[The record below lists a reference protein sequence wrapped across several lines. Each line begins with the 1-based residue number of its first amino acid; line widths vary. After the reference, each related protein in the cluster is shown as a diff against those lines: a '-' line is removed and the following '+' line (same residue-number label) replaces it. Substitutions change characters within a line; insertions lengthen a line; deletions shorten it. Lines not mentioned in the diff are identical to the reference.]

1 VSDLV
6 VVATRGPFSLRL
18 EAGEVVAGRA
28 AGGLAPSLA
37 AALEGRRAVWIAA
50 AASPGEREIAAR
62 GLPIPA
68 PEGLTVRLVVV
79 PDEIAAA
86 HRLVA
91 NGTLWFLHH
100 GLFDKPHRPA
110 VDRRWHEAWE
120 RYRSYNA
127 LFGDEIARLAPASAT
142 VVVNDYQLSLVG
154 GRLAEL
160 RPDLATVHFTHTPF
174 CDPEELRTLPSAVA
188 AELMGSIASCGAA
201 GFHTER
207 WAGNFR
213 RCAGECLA
221 DEPRAVVSPLG
232 VDARRLA
239 EESASPGVEAAR
251 ARLLAAVDGRRIVF
265 RSDRLELAKNIVR
278 GFAAFGELLE
288 AEPGWRDSV
297 VFLAHLYPSRE
308 ELPEYLA
315 YRNEVERAASSLNER
330 FGKPGRLPVILEI
343 ADDHDASLAALSLY
357 DVLLVNA
364 LRDGMNLVAKEGA
377 VLNRRD
383 GVLCLSK
390 EVGAFEALGEAAVA
404 VEPFDIA
411 GTARA
416 IREALEMPAAD
427 RRARAR
433 RLAELAALHPPA
445 EWLEGVVAEARPG
458 RRARTSER
466 AAGWR

>member
-6 VVATRGPFSLRL
+6 VVATRGPFALRL

-37 AALEGRRAVWIAA
+37 AALEGRRALWIAA
-50 AASPGEREIAAR
+50 AASHGEREIAAR

-100 GLFDKPHRPA
+100 GLFDRTHRPT

-142 VVVNDYQLSLVG
+142 VVINDYQLSLVG

-174 CDPEELRTLPSAVA
+174 CDPEELRTLPSDVA
-188 AELMGSIASCGAA
+188 AELVGSIASCGAA

-213 RCAGECLA
+213 RCAGEYLA
-221 DEPRAVVSPLG
+221 DEPRTVVSPLG
-232 VDARRLA
+232 VDPRRLA
-239 EESASPGVEAAR
+239 GESASPGVEAAR
-251 ARLLAAVDGRRIVF
+251 ARLFAAVDGRRIVF

-297 VFLAHLYPSRE
+297 VLVAHLYPSRE

-315 YRNEVERAASSLNER
+315 YRNEVERAATRLNER

-343 ADDHDASLAALSLY
+343 ADDHDASLAALSSY

-416 IREALEMPAAD
+416 IREALEMPASD

-458 RRARTSER
+458 RRARTS
-466 AAGWR
+466 